1 MVAAVCEQVL
11 VNGVV
16 SHRDVDSWWGFRL
29 LDALP
34 HRRRC
39 GLDCG
44 RVDPSCRPQQ
54 LLLGVLLLDI
64 HERAV
69 VSPGL
74 DRSRVMKDQFLWRTA
89 NAARAWHVVAPFATR
104 EATSQLI

>member
-1 MVAAVCEQVL
+1 MGATTPPDGILGVGRGAFRAHLLVAFSQLMVAAVCEQVL
-11 VNGVV
+11 VDGVV

-54 LLLGVLLLDI
+54 LLLGKSALTDNRYSSKITL
-64 HERAV
+64 
-69 VSPGL
+69 
-74 DRSRVMKDQFLWRTA
+74 
-89 NAARAWHVVAPFATR
+89 
-104 EATSQLI
+104 